1 MKTIKQFWLKFYEK
15 FTPKSLKHTSR
26 IWDTSLNGWS
36 QAVKTNCKQALPNLN
51 ILASSI
57 NRTMGRLTKP
67 QSPSTTE
74 FLNPFFR
81 NISQP
86 HYHPTSPKWNK
97 RKPLLIPNLT
107 PMYFDQLLHCP
118 FHHFIRGQMFLHK
131 VLEPVV
137 PFHLSPNYLSFT
149 IKFIRPSKL
158 IKSL

>member
-1 MKTIKQFWLKFYEK
+1 MKKATVPFCWKSKTIFPNYIIMKTIKQFWLKFYEK

-26 IWDTSLNGWS
+26 IQDTSPNGWS

-74 FLNPFFR
+74 FLNAFFR

-107 PMYFDQLLHCP
+107 PMYLDQLLHT
-118 FHHFIRGQMFLHK
+118 
-131 VLEPVV
+131 VLSIILLEDSC
-137 PFHLSPNYLSFT
+137 FST
-149 IKFIRPSKL
+149 KF
-158 IKSL
+158 